1 MLMISREKIRW
12 FAVLTV
18 TAALSIGIAACGGDE
33 NNSEQNQNT
42 QGQNARGQNAQGQ
55 DATGATATNDTV
67 PFTGVTGSD
76 STTAVVG
83 SASNPVVDSI
93 RYFAPESPWN
103 TSAEGLPVAP
113 NSARLLQL
121 GLQRIAVREVPGRQG
136 VETFAREQDAEITIN
151 TEQWAPLVVS
161 AGGDGAEMTRMV
173 CRQSDCG
180 SNDPPVPDQL
190 ALPPGTTPDP
200 RYDGWLSVIDV
211 DKGVGYD
218 FWRARRQSDGTISF
232 QFSKGWT
239 LDGPGFSPPVSE
251 DPERAPGARGSGLPL
266 FAGLISPGELT
277 AGRIDHA
284 LAVSL
289 PGIARRNFVQPASV
303 TNGIGARAAL
313 PAGARIRLRPGV
325 SIRNSPFAPRRV
337 RVARFDSRGR
347 PDPRGKFDR
356 RGELLPPRV
365 LDGSATQIRA
375 RSVET
380 ILTALREYG
389 AIVVDRAAVP
399 TLYAPRGTPRRLL
412 RGDELDWLTVDDFE
426 VVQLPPL
433 FKDPPLAKVA
443 LEGPAGGQDGSVQS
457 GQAPGGGQ

>member
-1 MLMISREKIRW
+1 MVICREKTRW
-12 FAVLTV
+12 ALVIV
-18 TAALSIGIAACGGDE
+18 ATALLSVGIAACGGDD
-33 NNSEQNQNT
+33 NNNEQNQNT
-42 QGQNARGQNAQGQ
+42 KSRNAQG
-55 DATGATATNDTV
+55 ATGATDTNGTV
-67 PFTGVTGSD
+67 PFTGATGSD

-83 SASNPVVDSI
+83 STSNSLVDSI
-93 RYFAPESPWN
+93 RYFSPESPWN
-103 TSAEGLPVAP
+103 TSVEGLPVAA
-113 NSARLLQL
+113 NSARLLEL
-121 GLQRIAVREVPGRQG
+121 GLRRIAVREVPGQQG
-136 VETFAREQDAEITIN
+136 VETFARQQDAEFTIN
-151 TEQWAPLVVS
+151 TEAWAPLVVS
-161 AGGDGAEMTRMV
+161 AGGDGAETTRMV

-180 SNDPPVPDQL
+180 SNDPPVPDEL

-200 RYDGWLSVIDV
+200 RYDGWMSVIDV

-266 FAGLISPGELT
+266 FAGLVSPGELT

-289 PGIARRNFVQPASV
+289 PGVARRNFVQPASV

-313 PAGARIRLRPGV
+313 PAGARIRLRSGV
-325 SIRNSPFAPRRV
+325 SLRNSPFAPRRI

-347 PDPRGKFDR
+347 PDPQGKFDR
-356 RGELLPPRV
+356 QGNLLPRRL

-399 TLYAPRGTPRRLL
+399 TLYAPRGMPRRLI

-426 VVQLPPL
+426 VIQLPPL
-433 FKDPPLAKVA
+433 LKDPPLAQVA
-443 LEGPAGGQDGSVQS
+443 LEGPAGESEGSVQS
-457 GQAPGGGQ
+457 GQAAGGGQ